1 LQGYNPGNLPF
12 YKAMQKK
19 AVSLPVVLWLISGI
33 VLVVAMVIIGG
44 ITRLTGSGL
53 SITEWN
59 LISGTLP
66 PLSEQEWLVMFEKY
80 KQFPEYQKLNFGMT
94 LSGFKQIFMWEYLHR
109 LLGRFIG
116 IVFIIPFLYFLY
128 RKMLAPWLVKRL
140 VFILLLGMA
149 QGVMGWVMVMSGLS
163 EMPHVS
169 HYRLAAHLS
178 LALLLVGVILWTV
191 ADLQA
196 PNRNSAKAKR
206 PAYTLSWL
214 VLGAIMLQI
223 VLGAFVAGLKS
234 GFSYNTWPLMQ
245 GEIFPSY
252 LSGSLSISEL
262 LDNGVAVQ
270 FIHRWFAFV
279 ALAGIVLLWYKV
291 RRQVYRNSSR
301 RIVNLLLLTGIA
313 QVLLGIFTLVL
324 AVPISLG
331 VLHQLVA
338 VVLFGL
344 AVLTVHQLR
353 LSSSLKGPQS
363 PYHANSNFYQRA

>member
-1 LQGYNPGNLPF
+1 
-12 YKAMQKK
+12 MTQKSIP
-19 AVSLPVVLWLISGI
+19 AAVVLWLISGI

-66 PLSEQEWLVMFEKY
+66 PLSEAEWLVLFDKY
-80 KQFPEYQKLNFGMT
+80 KQFPEYQKLNFGMD
-94 LSGFKQIFMWEYLHR
+94 LAGFKQIFMWEYLHR

-128 RKMLAPWLVKRL
+128 RKILATWLIKRL
-140 VFILLLGMA
+140 VFILFLGMA

-169 HYRLAAHLS
+169 HYRLAAHLT

-191 ADLQA
+191 ADLVA
-196 PNRNSAKAKR
+196 PVPAQKPAARR
-206 PAYTLSWL
+206 PVYTLSWW
-214 VLGAIMLQI
+214 VLGAILIQI

-245 GEIFPSY
+245 NAFFPATLQG
-252 LSGSLSISEL
+252 LSFLEYF
-262 LDNGVAVQ
+262 DNGVAVQ
-270 FIHRWFAFV
+270 FMHRWFAFV
-279 ALAGIVLLWYKV
+279 ALASIALLWHRTGKGT
-291 RRQVYRNSSR
+291 QHPNSKR
-301 RIVNLLLLTGIA
+301 LANLLLLTGIA
-313 QVLLGIFTLVL
+313 QVLLGIVTLVL

-338 VVLFGL
+338 VVLLSF
-344 AVLTVHQLR
+344 AVLLTHQLR
-353 LSSSLKGPQS
+353 QPAIAQPKPKNAHTASIQLHHP
-363 PYHANSNFYQRA
+363 

>member
-1 LQGYNPGNLPF
+1 MLTKP
-12 YKAMQKK
+12 
-19 AVSLPVVLWLISGI
+19 VSIPVVLWLISGI

-66 PLSEQEWLVMFEKY
+66 PLSEAEWLVMFEKY
-80 KQFPEYQKLNFGMT
+80 KQFPEYQKLNFGMD

-140 VFILLLGMA
+140 IFILLLGMA

-191 ADLQA
+191 ADLLA
-196 PNRNSAKAKR
+196 PAHGSSKAKR

-245 GEIFPSY
+245 GEVFPSN
-252 LSGSLSISEL
+252 LSDSLPISDL
-262 LDNGVAVQ
+262 FNNGVAVQ
-270 FIHRWFAFV
+270 FMHRWFAFV
-279 ALAGIVLLWYKV
+279 AFAGIVLLWYKV
-291 RRQVYRNSSR
+291 RQRVRNLSAQ

-324 AVPISLG
+324 AVPLSLG

-338 VVLFGL
+338 VLLFGL
-344 AVLTVHQLR
+344 AVLAVHFLR
-353 LSSSLKGPQS
+353 QPASVTSAEKDRLVKS
-363 PYHANSNFYQRA
+363 PPYQHV

>member
-1 LQGYNPGNLPF
+1 MRTKP
-12 YKAMQKK
+12 
-19 AVSLPVVLWLISGI
+19 VSIAVVLWLISGI

-80 KQFPEYQKLNFGMT
+80 KQFPEYQKLNFGMD
-94 LSGFKQIFMWEYLHR
+94 LAGFKQIFMWEYLHR

-116 IVFIIPFLYFLY
+116 FVFIVPFLYFLY

-140 VFILLLGMA
+140 IFILSMGMA

-169 HYRLAAHLS
+169 HYRLAAHLT
-178 LALLLVGVILWTV
+178 LALLLVAVILWTV
-191 ADLQA
+191 ADLVA
-196 PNRNSAKAKR
+196 PAKDNATSKR
-206 PAYTLSWL
+206 PAYTLSW
-214 VLGAIMLQI
+214 VVASAILLQI

-245 GEIFPSY
+245 GEFYPGI
-252 LSGSLSISEL
+252 LSGLSIAEYFDS
-262 LDNGVAVQ
+262 GVAVQ
-270 FIHRWFAFV
+270 FLHRWFAF
-279 ALAGIVLLWYKV
+279 LVLFGLVILWYTV
-291 RRQVYRNSSR
+291 RRQPHYGSTL
-301 RIVNLLLLTGIA
+301 RIVQLLLLTGLA
-313 QVLLGIFTLVL
+313 QVGLGIATLVL
-324 AVPISLG
+324 AVPLSLG

-338 VVLFGL
+338 VALFSL
-344 AVLTVHQLR
+344 AVLAVHQLR
-353 LSSSLKGPQS
+353 QS
-363 PYHANSNFYQRA
+363 VPARTAYAAARVTTFSYQHV

>member
-1 LQGYNPGNLPF
+1 MRQQP
-12 YKAMQKK
+12 A
-19 AVSLPVVLWLISGI
+19 SLPVIIWLISGI

-66 PLSEQEWLVMFEKY
+66 PLSESEWLVMFDKY

-109 LLGRFIG
+109 LLGRIIG
-116 IVFIIPFLYFLY
+116 VVFIVPFLYFLY

-140 VFILLLGMA
+140 IFILLLGMA
-149 QGVMGWVMVMSGLS
+149 QGLMGWVMVMSGLS

-178 LALLLVGVILWTV
+178 LALFLVGVILWTV
-191 ADLQA
+191 ADLMTPAHGKA
-196 PNRNSAKAKR
+196 PTKR

-214 VLGAIMLQI
+214 VLGAVLVQI

-245 GEIFPSY
+245 GEFFPETLQGVPVFGY
-252 LSGSLSISEL
+252 FK
-262 LDNGVAVQ
+262 NGVAVQ
-270 FIHRWFAFV
+270 FLHRWFALV
-279 ALAGIVLLWYKV
+279 ALAGIVALWYKV
-291 RRQVYRNSSR
+291 RQRSTHRGARQLT
-301 RIVNLLLLTGIA
+301 NLLLLTGIG
-313 QVLLGIFTLVL
+313 QVVLGIITLLLV
-324 AVPISLG
+324 VPVSLG

-338 VVLFGL
+338 VALFSL
-344 AVLTVHQLR
+344 AVLAVHQLR
-353 LSSSLKGPQS
+353 QPAPIKAAHATSA
-363 PYHANSNFYQRA
+363 PYQLV

>member
-1 LQGYNPGNLPF
+1 
-12 YKAMQKK
+12 MTQKPIP
-19 AVSLPVVLWLISGI
+19 VSVVLWLISGI

-66 PLSEQEWLVMFEKY
+66 PLSEHEWLIMFEKY

-140 VFILLLGMA
+140 LFILLLGMA

-169 HYRLAAHLS
+169 HYRLAAHLT
-178 LALLLVGVILWTV
+178 LALLLVAVILWTV
-191 ADLQA
+191 ADLVA
-196 PNRNSAKAKR
+196 PVISSSRPKR
-206 PAYTLSWL
+206 SAYTLSWL
-214 VLGAIMLQI
+214 VAVAILVQI

-245 GEIFPSY
+245 GEFFPGI
-252 LSGSLSISEL
+252 LSGIPIMEYF
-262 LDNGVAVQ
+262 DNGVAVQ
-270 FIHRWFAFV
+270 FMHRWFAFLVLFGLV
-279 ALAGIVLLWYKV
+279 ALWYVVRLLPHYA
-291 RRQVYRNSSR
+291 STL
-301 RIVNLLLLTGIA
+301 RIVQLLLLTGIA
-313 QVLLGIFTLVL
+313 QVLLGIATLVL

-331 VLHQLVA
+331 VMHQLVA
-338 VVLFGL
+338 VVLFSL
-344 AVLTVHQLR
+344 AVLAMHQLR
-353 LSSSLKGPQS
+353 QPVPAVKANSVHHTRSS
-363 PYHANSNFYQRA
+363 PYHSV

>member
-1 LQGYNPGNLPF
+1 
-12 YKAMQKK
+12 MRQKS
-19 AVSLPVVLWLISGI
+19 VSIPVVGWLISGI

-66 PLSEQEWLVMFEKY
+66 PLSESEWLVMFEKY

-116 IVFIIPFLYFLY
+116 IVFIVPFLYFLY
-128 RKMLAPWLVKRL
+128 RKILAPWLVRRL
-140 VFILLLGMA
+140 VFIMLLGMA

-169 HYRLAAHLS
+169 HYRLAAHLT
-178 LALLLVGVILWTV
+178 LALLLAGVILWTV
-191 ADLQA
+191 ADLVA
-196 PNRNSAKAKR
+196 PVEKQTKGKL

-214 VLGAIMLQI
+214 VLGAILVQI

-245 GEIFPSY
+245 GEVYPALLRGF
-252 LSGSLSISEL
+252 SISEFF
-262 LDNGVAVQ
+262 DNGVAVQ
-270 FIHRWFAFV
+270 FMHRWFAFV
-279 ALAGIVLLWYKV
+279 ALAGIVLLWYRV
-291 RRQVYRNSSR
+291 RQQVWRGR
-301 RIVNLLLLTGIA
+301 TQQLTNLLLITGIA

-324 AVPISLG
+324 VVPISLG

-338 VVLFGL
+338 VVLFSL
-344 AVLTVHQLR
+344 SVLTVHQLR
-353 LSSSLKGPQS
+353 QPEPVKAGYATSPLPQ
-363 PYHANSNFYQRA
+363 HV

>member
-1 LQGYNPGNLPF
+1 
-12 YKAMQKK
+12 MRQKP
-19 AVSLPVVLWLISGI
+19 VSIPVVLWLISGI

-66 PLSEQEWLVMFEKY
+66 PLSESDWLVMFEKY

-116 IVFIIPFLYFLY
+116 IVFIVPFLYFLY
-128 RKMLAPWLVKRL
+128 RKMLATWLVKRL
-140 VFILLLGMA
+140 IFILLLGMA

-191 ADLQA
+191 ADLVA
-196 PNRNSAKAKR
+196 PVAHKSAAKR

-214 VLGAIMLQI
+214 VLGAILVQI
-223 VLGAFVAGLKS
+223 ILGAFVAGLKS

-245 GEIFPSY
+245 GEFLPGV
-252 LSGSLSISEL
+252 LSGISVSEFF
-262 LDNGVAVQ
+262 DNGVAVQ
-270 FIHRWFAFV
+270 FMHRWFAFV
-279 ALAGIVLLWYKV
+279 ALAGIVLLWYQVKQQV
-291 RRQVYRNSSR
+291 ARRRTQQ
-301 RIVNLLLLTGIA
+301 IANLLLLTGIA

-324 AVPISLG
+324 VVPISLG

-338 VVLFGL
+338 VFLFSL
-344 AVLTVHQLR
+344 SVLTVHQLR
-353 LSSSLKGPQS
+353 QSEPVKAGYVAS
-363 PYHANSNFYQRA
+363 PYRKHA